1 MNKKLK
7 FKGSMKQFMRWPLYL
22 TILLIWLDILIFMVS
37 VKAGILATLGIVV
50 YIVAALL
57 LTRFHRP
64 LILNDLIAF
73 ANQYESLEKRLL
85 DDLALPYAIM
95 DTNGR
100 MIWSN
105 KVFAEL
111 TGKEQLYNKHITT
124 IFPEITPDK
133 LPVPEKQEITEMS
146 TNFGDRIYRVS
157 MQLVT
162 MKDVVNEARIL
173 ENVDADINLV
183 AMFFYDETELQ
194 EYIQKNED
202 DKLVVALAY
211 LDNYEEA
218 LEGVEEVRRSLLIAL
233 IDRKITKYFSN
244 FDGLVRKLERDK
256 YFLIMRQSSLEALK
270 EQILSGTIKPG
281 QKLPSENELT
291 RHLLET
297 GRRNIIGIFKADDS
311 QGAQRHKGYVQ
322 ALQERGIPYD
332 PENVIW
338 FHTEDRKT
346 KPSLML
352 SMLLDSKKSVDAA
365 VCYNDQIALAVISM
379 LEEKGISVPE
389 DIAVTGYDNSLIGQS
404 SPIGITTIAH
414 PQEKLGEM
422 AAELILEKIRK
433 VPEEESSVKR
443 LISPELIVRESTAGK
458 NLSTETKK

>member
-1 MNKKLK
+1 ME
-7 FKGSMKQFMRWPLYL
+7 P
-22 TILLIWLDILIFMVS
+22 T
-37 VKAGILATLGIVV
+37 
-50 YIVAALL
+50 
-57 LTRFHRP
+57 
-64 LILNDLIAF
+64 
-73 ANQYESLEKRLL
+73 
-85 DDLALPYAIM
+85 
-95 DTNGR
+95 
-100 MIWSN
+100 
-105 KVFAEL
+105 
-111 TGKEQLYNKHITT
+111 TGKAKY
-124 IFPEITPDK
+124 
-133 LPVPEKQEITEMS
+133 
-146 TNFGDRIYRVS
+146 Y
-157 MQLVT
+157 
-162 MKDVVNEARIL
+162 IL
-173 ENVDADINLV
+173 
-183 AMFFYDETELQ
+183 MET
-194 EYIQKNED
+194 
-202 DKLVVALAY
+202 
-211 LDNYEEA
+211 
-218 LEGVEEVRRSLLIAL
+218 
-233 IDRKITKYFSN
+233 
-244 FDGLVRKLERDK
+244 
-256 YFLIMRQSSLEALK
+256 LK
-270 EQILSGTIKPG
+270 EQILSGTIKTG
-281 QKLPSENELT
+281 QKLPSENELTREYALSRHTVRKALALLENEGYITAQHGKGTFCSERVIQRHNSKNIAVTTTYLSDYIFPRLIQGMDRVLSENGYSIILKNTCNSRSKEEKVLKELLDKPIDGLIIEPSKSQILCRHINLYEMLDKYQIPYVFIQGCYPQMADKPCILMDDCKGGYLLT

-322 ALQERGIPYD
+322 ALQESGIPYD

>member
-1 MNKKLK
+1 ME
-7 FKGSMKQFMRWPLYL
+7 P
-22 TILLIWLDILIFMVS
+22 T
-37 VKAGILATLGIVV
+37 
-50 YIVAALL
+50 
-57 LTRFHRP
+57 
-64 LILNDLIAF
+64 
-73 ANQYESLEKRLL
+73 
-85 DDLALPYAIM
+85 
-95 DTNGR
+95 
-100 MIWSN
+100 
-105 KVFAEL
+105 
-111 TGKEQLYNKHITT
+111 TGK
-124 IFPEITPDK
+124 
-133 LPVPEKQEITEMS
+133 
-146 TNFGDRIYRVS
+146 
-157 MQLVT
+157 
-162 MKDVVNEARIL
+162 A
-173 ENVDADINLV
+173 
-183 AMFFYDETELQ
+183 
-194 EYIQKNED
+194 
-202 DKLVVALAY
+202 
-211 LDNYEEA
+211 
-218 LEGVEEVRRSLLIAL
+218 
-233 IDRKITKYFSN
+233 KYYT
-244 FDGLVRKLERDK
+244 L
-256 YFLIMRQSSLEALK
+256 MEALK

-281 QKLPSENELT
+281 QKLPSENELTREYALSRHTVRKALALLENEGYITAQHGKGTFCSERVIQRHNSKNIAVTTTYLSDYIFPRLIQGMDRVLSENGYSIILKNTCNSRSKEEKVLKELLDKPIDGLIIEPSKSQILCRHINLYEMLDKYQIPYVFIQGCYPQMADKPCILMDDCKGGYLLT

-322 ALQERGIPYD
+322 ALQESGILYD

-352 SMLLDSKKSVDAA
+352 SMLLDS
-365 VCYNDQIALAVISM
+365 ISM

-458 NLSTETKK
+458 NLLTETKK

>member
-1 MNKKLK
+1 ME
-7 FKGSMKQFMRWPLYL
+7 P
-22 TILLIWLDILIFMVS
+22 T
-37 VKAGILATLGIVV
+37 
-50 YIVAALL
+50 
-57 LTRFHRP
+57 
-64 LILNDLIAF
+64 
-73 ANQYESLEKRLL
+73 
-85 DDLALPYAIM
+85 
-95 DTNGR
+95 
-100 MIWSN
+100 
-105 KVFAEL
+105 
-111 TGKEQLYNKHITT
+111 TGK
-124 IFPEITPDK
+124 
-133 LPVPEKQEITEMS
+133 
-146 TNFGDRIYRVS
+146 
-157 MQLVT
+157 
-162 MKDVVNEARIL
+162 A
-173 ENVDADINLV
+173 
-183 AMFFYDETELQ
+183 
-194 EYIQKNED
+194 
-202 DKLVVALAY
+202 
-211 LDNYEEA
+211 
-218 LEGVEEVRRSLLIAL
+218 
-233 IDRKITKYFSN
+233 KYYT
-244 FDGLVRKLERDK
+244 L
-256 YFLIMRQSSLEALK
+256 MEALK

-281 QKLPSENELT
+281 QKLPSENELTREYALSRHTVRKALALLENEGYITAQHGKGTFCSERVIQRHNSKNIILKNTCNSRSKEEKVLKELLDKPIDGLIIEPSKSQILCRHINLYEMLDKYQIPYVFIQGCYPQMADKPCILMDDCKGGYLLT

-322 ALQERGIPYD
+322 ALQESGILYD